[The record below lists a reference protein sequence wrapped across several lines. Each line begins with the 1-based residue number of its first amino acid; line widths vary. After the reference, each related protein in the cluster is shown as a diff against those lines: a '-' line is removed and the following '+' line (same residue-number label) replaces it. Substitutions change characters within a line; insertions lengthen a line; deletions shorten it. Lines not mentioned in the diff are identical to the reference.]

1 MNFQKQSFAP
11 TLAEQVS
18 VKPVGTDDGSLF
30 ESVYCPIRMGNA
42 APIAY
47 GGFTLGVAVAA
58 AAQTV
63 PSTHKLYS
71 VLGHYLGPASTS
83 SPVRIQIHRTRDTKS
98 FATRRAQVTQDH
110 NGQQR
115 TCLEVLLDFH
125 VVEDALFRYSEPP
138 AYPLDAARPEDGISW
153 EAQVAKHVANKTI
166 SRKVAA
172 VADMAFAPSE
182 AFFEGRGVP
191 EGVSSQNLLGIA
203 KTAKTTQDDLPIT
216 SKWSSVWQRMR
227 GDRQAAASDAAQWA
241 CLAFIMD
248 GALSFLPLTHSNRFL
263 DDAGACSSLDIALRV
278 FQPHVDLSQWHL
290 RQAMTKTADAGRT
303 YSENV
308 LWDEQ
313 GRMVASMTQQSI
325 MRAPSRPRSK
335 M

>member
-1 MNFQKQSFAP
+1 MEFPKQFLAP

-18 VKPVGTDDGSLF
+18 VRPVGTDGSLF
-30 ESVYCPIRMGNA
+30 ESVHCPVRMGNA

-83 SPVRIQIHRTRDTKS
+83 SHVRIQIHRTRDTKS
-98 FATRRAQVTQDH
+98 FATRRAQVIQEQ
-110 NGQQR
+110 NGKQR
-115 TCLEVLLDFH
+115 TCVEVLLDFH
-125 VVEDALFRYSEPP
+125 VVEAALYQYSQPP
-138 AYPLDAARPEDGISW
+138 VHPLDAARPEDCVSW
-153 EAQVAKHVANKTI
+153 EAQVADQIAKKNIT
-166 SRKVAA
+166 RTAA
-172 VADMAFAPSE
+172 ALAEIGFAPSN
-182 AFFEGRGVP
+182 AFFESRGVP
-191 EGVSSQNLLGIA
+191 QGVSTQNLLGIA
-203 KTAKTTQDDLPIT
+203 KSAKTTQDDLPIT

-227 GDRQAAASDAAQWA
+227 SDRQETEAAQWA

-248 GALSFLPLTHSNRFL
+248 GALSFLPLTHSSRFL
-263 DDAGACSSLDIALRV
+263 DDAGACSSLDIALRI
-278 FQPHVDLSQWHL
+278 FQPEIDLRKWHL
-290 RQAMTKTADAGRT
+290 RQSMTKTADAGRT

-308 LWDEQ
+308 LWDHE

-325 MRAPSRPRSK
+325 MRAPNPPQSK